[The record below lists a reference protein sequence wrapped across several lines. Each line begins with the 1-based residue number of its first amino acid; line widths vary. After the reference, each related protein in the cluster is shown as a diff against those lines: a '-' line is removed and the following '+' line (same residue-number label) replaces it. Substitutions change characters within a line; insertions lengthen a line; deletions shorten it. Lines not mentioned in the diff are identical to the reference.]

1 MTKQATVRIPWLR
14 KIVLSKELD
23 VIGALIVFGVCYF
36 RNFHKTVYIN
46 GSIEFNTTFEQAW
59 ALILQGAYPLG
70 ILATVGAIFSML
82 ASRLIAKQNNTG
94 NLIGIFTTV
103 NSGTNDFLF
112 GNASAIITYPISFIL
127 NSFSFAKWHNGEKI
141 RDIDSRYYLA
151 VILGIVIGFVL
162 VYLGAYLFGGKTGN
176 FFLIT
181 VALSFGLSIGANF
194 ANAFKYEETWFSW
207 IIYNAVQ
214 LVKNTILFNVA
225 NIVKYIFYLIMAT
238 FTLFDWKLNGDSS
251 VQS

>member
-1 MTKQATVRIPWLR
+1 MTSNASVKIPWLR

-23 VIGALIVFGVCYF
+23 LIGAILVFAVCYY
-36 RNFHKTVYIN
+36 RSFHKTVYIN
-46 GSIEFNTTFEQAW
+46 GALRFNDTFDQAW
-59 ALILQGAYPLG
+59 AQILQGGYPLG

-112 GNASAIITYPISFIL
+112 GNASALITYPISFIL
-127 NSFSFAKWHNGEKI
+127 NSFSFAKWNKGEQIKN
-141 RDIDSRYYLA
+141 IDWKYYFA
-151 VILGIVIGFVL
+151 VVVGLIIGFAL

-207 IIYNAVQ
+207 MIYNSVQ
-214 LVKNTILFNVA
+214 LVKNAILLNVA
-225 NIVKYIFYLIMAT
+225 NIVKYVFYLIMAT
-238 FTLFDWKLNGDSS
+238 FTLFDWKLNGDKN
-251 VQS
+251 

>member
-1 MTKQATVRIPWLR
+1 MASNMSVKIPWLR
-14 KIVLSKELD
+14 QIVLSKEID
-23 VIGALIVFGVCYF
+23 VIGALIVFAVCYY

-46 GSIEFNTTFEQAW
+46 GAITFNETFAQAW
-59 ALILQGAYPLG
+59 DLILQGGYPLG

-103 NSGTNDFLF
+103 NSGTNGFFL

-127 NSFSFAKWHNGEKI
+127 NSFSFAKWNKGEEIKN
-141 RDIDSRYYLA
+141 IDWMYYLA
-151 VILGIVIGFVL
+151 VIIGLIIGFAL
-162 VYLGAYLFGGKTGN
+162 VYLGAYLFGGKTDN

-207 IIYNAVQ
+207 MVYNIVQ
-214 LVKNTILFNVA
+214 LVKNSLLFNVA

-238 FTLFDWKLNGDSS
+238 VTLFDWKLNGDKT
-251 VQS
+251 